1 MAVAGAFAGIA
12 AARIE
17 QLAYW
22 RLSGG
27 ADAGKAYVLKRDA
40 MEYAAEARAGLERL
54 ITSFDDPARPYL
66 SRPRPHALPRFSDY
80 EHLARVKEWS
90 VAGGDDGP

>member
-1 MAVAGAFAGIA
+1 MAEAGAFAGIA
-12 AARIE
+12 AARVE
-17 QLAYW
+17 ELAYW

-27 ADAGKAYVLKRDA
+27 ADAGEEQILKRSGT
-40 MEYAAEARAGLERL
+40 EYAADARAGLERL

-80 EHLARVKEWS
+80 DHLARVKEWS
-90 VAGGDDGP
+90 SGTRGDS